1 MYNYTFWYIFQPLLQ
16 ETATNTVK
24 QHKSAILEK
33 LCELDK
39 LTAILSSLTPAHI
52 RGNKSAFCCFELKL
66 QKYIM
71 YMPPRFT
78 ILFSYRSLLYSF
90 CGCLYPQ
97 LAFSHPPFS
106 LTPLDSLS
114 SCLKASSRSPITQ
127 YVCAGKTDEINL
139 DFFFFEVVL
148 NSNNYSL

>member
-16 ETATNTVK
+16 ETATYTVK

-90 CGCLYPQ
+90 CGCLYLQ

-114 SCLKASSRSPITQ
+114 YFLSEGIQQIAH
-127 YVCAGKTDEINL
+127 
-139 DFFFFEVVL
+139 
-148 NSNNYSL
+148 NSICMCR